1 MGWKTVPTEP
11 TPEIMAAAAMSVLV
25 PATADMDL
33 ARQAAMIV
41 MRQCSD
47 LLAGVTLEQV
57 AASIATMA
65 PAYRAM
71 VRAAPSKEID
81 HD

>member
-1 MGWKTVPTEP
+1 MMAWKTVPTEP
-11 TPEIMAAAAMSVLV
+11 TPEIMAAASMAVLA
-25 PATADMDL
+25 PASADMAL

-41 MRQCSD
+41 MRQLRD
-47 LLAGVTLEQV
+47 IPPGVTLEHV

-71 VRAAPSKEID
+71 IQAAPAKGE
-81 HD
+81 